1 VQQLGRLGPRARA
14 AAARPSRALARDGVQ
29 VALLVAVVGAVPL
42 AVALA
47 ALRQPR
53 WYPVMDLALTELR
66 IRDVGSAHT
75 PLVGLVGRL
84 YGWGRRGSH
93 PGPLSFWLLWP
104 LYNLFGRSAWAM
116 EAAAAALNLAAMAV
130 AVWIG
135 QRRGGRVGALGVA
148 VMLVVLAHTYGPE
161 TLTQPWNPYIPLL
174 WWVVFLLAAW
184 SVLCDD
190 LVLLPVAAFA
200 GTLCVQ
206 THVPYLGLVGG
217 IGGVLVVALGVWAR
231 RWWSGPG
238 PQAAKRRRRLVRWAA
253 PSLALAALLWLPPA
267 LEQLTHHPGN
277 VAILRASLSDPHE
290 EAIGASSTA
299 VRIWLAY
306 LDVGGL
312 VHARDLG
319 AIAARR
325 GNPVPGLALLAVWA
339 WSVARARRD
348 NHGPLLRLHLVVGA
362 ALALGLV
369 SIARIQGGLAS
380 WVVLWAWGTTAVLL
394 LAVAAVAHEA
404 WQDRRPGAARLRWPG
419 RPAVA
424 TGVLVALVAVGA
436 AGLTYQA
443 AGTEPDSPDESAVVA
458 ALAPDT
464 VERLRAGRIPGTGDD
479 GRYLLRWSSLSGFR
493 DAAPYGLLLEL
504 ERDGLD
510 VGTPKRRSRVEV
522 PYRWR
527 DAEDAT
533 AFVDYAVGPTEIARH
548 RADPKAIEI
557 AHTPGA
563 AREPAA
569 IFVTPARGAR

>member
-1 VQQLGRLGPRARA
+1 
-14 AAARPSRALARDGVQ
+14 VQ
-29 VALLVAVVGAVPL
+29 VPLLAAVAGAVPL

-84 YGWGRRGSH
+84 YGWGHRGSH

-104 LYNLFGRSAWAM
+104 LYHLFGRSAWAM
-116 EAAAAALNLAAMAV
+116 QAAVAALNVVAMAV

-135 QRRGGRVGALGVA
+135 QRRAGRLGALGVA
-148 VMLVVLAHTYGPE
+148 VMLVVLAHTYGTA

-190 LVLLPVAAFA
+190 LVVLPVAAFA

-206 THVPYLGLVGG
+206 THVPYLGLVAG
-217 IGGVLVVALGVWAR
+217 IGGLLVVALVVAAR
-231 RWWSGPG
+231 RSWGVP
-238 PQAAKRRRRLVRWAA
+238 AERRRLVRWVA
-253 PSLALAALLWLPPA
+253 PSLALAALLWLPPVI
-267 LEQLTHHPGN
+267 EQLAHHPGN
-277 VAILRASLSDPHE
+277 VAILRASLSDPR
-290 EAIGASSTA
+290 EAPIGASPTA

-312 VHARDLG
+312 LRARDID

-339 WSVARARRD
+339 WSVARARRA
-348 NHGPLLRLHLVVGA
+348 NHGPLLRLHVVVGA

-380 WVVLWAWGTTAVLL
+380 WVVLWAWGTTAVLV
-394 LAVAAVAHEA
+394 LAVVGVAAVA
-404 WQDRRPGAARLRWPG
+404 WQDHPTVTRLRVSPAVAASVLLAVGAARL
-419 RPAVA
+419 
-424 TGVLVALVAVGA
+424 TL
-436 AGLTYQA
+436 QA
-443 AGTEPDSPDESAVVA
+443 ASTQPDSPDVSAVVGE
-458 ALAPDT
+458 LAPAAVDG
-464 VERLRAGRIPGTGDD
+464 LRDGRVPGTGPG
-479 GRYLLRWSSLSGFR
+479 GRYLLRWSSLSGFA

-510 VGTPKRRSRVEV
+510 VGTPRRRSRVEV

-527 DAEDAT
+527 DPEDAT
-533 AFVDYAVGPTEIARH
+533 AFVDYAVGPTEIAR
-548 RADPKAIEI
+548 RQADPAAVQV
-557 AHTPGA
+557 AHTSAGA
-563 AREPAA
+563 AEPAA
-569 IFVTPARGAR
+569 VFVTPAG

>member
-1 VQQLGRLGPRARA
+1 VGRVGPR
-14 AAARPSRALARDGVQ
+14 VQ

-104 LYNLFGRSAWAM
+104 LYNLFGRSAWAAQ
-116 EAAAAALNLAAMAV
+116 AAAATLNLAAMAV
-130 AVWIG
+130 ALWIG

-190 LVLLPVAAFA
+190 LALLPVAAFA

-206 THVPYLGLVGG
+206 THVPYLGLVAGV
-217 IGGVLVVALGVWAR
+217 GGVLVVGLGVSAR
-231 RWWSGPG
+231 RSWRSSRSSRAPA
-238 PQAAKRRRRLVRWAA
+238 PVATEQRSRLVRWVAA
-253 PSLALAALLWLPPA
+253 SLALTAVLWLPPA
-267 LEQLTHHPGN
+267 IEQLTHHPGN
-277 VAILRASLSDPHE
+277 VAILRASLSDPRE
-290 EAIGASSTA
+290 AAIGASSTA

-312 VHARDLG
+312 AHARDID

-325 GNPVPGLALLAVWA
+325 GNPLPGLALLAVWA

-380 WVVLWAWGTTAVLL
+380 WVVLWAWGTTAVLI
-394 LAVAAVAHEA
+394 LAVAATAATA
-404 WQDRRPGAARLRWPG
+404 WQDRPSAARVRLARG
-419 RPAVA
+419 PAAVTGVRA
-424 TGVLVALVAVGA
+424 TGVLAALLAVGA
-436 AGLTYQA
+436 ARVTYQA
-443 AGTEPDSPDESAVVA
+443 AGTEPDSPDESAVVG
-458 ALAPDT
+458 ALAPEAA
-464 VERLRAGRIPGTGDD
+464 ERLRAGRVPGTGDD
-479 GRYLLRWSSLSGFR
+479 GRYLLRWSSLSGFG

-510 VGTPKRRSRVEV
+510 VGTPERRSRVEV

-527 DAEDAT
+527 DPDDAT
-533 AFVDYAVGPTEIARH
+533 AFVDYAVGRTEIARH
-548 RADPKAIEI
+548 RADPDAVQI
-557 AHTPGA
+557 AHTPPRA
-563 AREPAA
+563 PEPAA
-569 IFVTPARGAR
+569 IFVTPAP